1 MTAVSKKKATST
13 KATVKTASAT
23 LKVVDPAGNSGIPAP
38 APKGFDGRKIKLVAL
53 SKENRRL
60 PNQAVVVLNTLKA
73 LGADKKPVTQAEL
86 IAAMLENGLKTVQT
100 PKRIYTFYRKDLLE
114 EGYIAYA

>member
-1 MTAVSKKKATST
+1 M
-13 KATVKTASAT
+13 
-23 LKVVDPAGNSGIPAP
+23 KVVDPAGNSGIPAP

-86 IAAMLENGLKTVQT
+86 IGAMLENGLKTVQT